1 MIREMMVIFGKANSS
16 FLEIEANDGIHLGV
30 SERSL
35 CGSLMLHLR
44 KALDES
50 DYCNYYVDTEYN
62 RNEGGKLKTIV
73 NGSETPVKI
82 TCDLIV
88 HSRGK
93 IVDQDNLIAIEMK
106 RSTRPKDEKDRDRI
120 RLRCL
125 TRDSFDNIWSY
136 DGKTLPGHVCRY
148 ALGVYYELDSRNRL
162 AKIEYY
168 SKGEINECVMI
179 PFPVA
184 GDTS

>member
-1 MIREMMVIFGKANSS
+1 MDMKAIFEKANRN
-16 FLEIEANDGIHLGV
+16 FLKTEANDGIHLGV

-50 DYCNYYVDTEYN
+50 AYGDYFVDIEYN

-73 NGSETPVKI
+73 NRSEAKVNI

-106 RSTRPKDEKDRDRI
+106 RSTRAQSEKDSD
-120 RLRCL
+120 RLRLSCL
-125 TRDSFDNIWSY
+125 TRDSYDDIWSY
-136 DGKTLPGHVCRY
+136 DGKTLPENVCRY
-148 ALGVYYELDSRNRL
+148 ILGVYYELDHSSR
-162 AKIEYY
+162 KVFIEYY
-168 SKGEINECVMI
+168 VKGKMENRFEIAYPM
-179 PFPVA
+179 
-184 GDTS
+184 G